1 MGSLAA
7 EAPST
12 LMDPIERILDF
23 LREKIPDVD
32 RGLEEPIRNLLAKF
46 ELIPKSEY
54 HAHMEILKSLESQVI
69 ELEERVKSLE
79 ASRKS

>member
-1 MGSLAA
+1 
-7 EAPST
+7 
-12 LMDPIERILDF
+12 MDPIERILDF

-54 HAHMEILKSLESQVI
+54 QAHMEILKSLESQVI
-69 ELEERVKSLE
+69 ELEERVRSLE